1 MFLSTS
7 SILAAWDLTGL
18 RRRRPGVLTYHP
30 SVLLKLYIYGYL
42 NRVQSSRRLEREA
55 GRNFAVLVATR
66 IAGAC
71 ELQLIAA
78 QDDLVAPK
86 RHFPAERIA

>member
-1 MFLSTS
+1 M
-7 SILAAWDLTGL
+7 
-18 RRRRPGVLTYHP
+18 RRRSHFRKSCLAIESEVT
-30 SVLLKLYIYGYL
+30 SVGQTALK
-42 NRVQSSRRLEREA
+42 A
-55 GRNFAVLVATR
+55 AAAATFAVLVATR
-66 IAGAC
+66 IAGAR